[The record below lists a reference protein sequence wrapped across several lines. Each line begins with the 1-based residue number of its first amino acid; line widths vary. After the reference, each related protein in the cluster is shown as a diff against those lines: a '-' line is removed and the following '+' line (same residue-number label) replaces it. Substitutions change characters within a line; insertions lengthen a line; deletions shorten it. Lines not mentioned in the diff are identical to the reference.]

1 MKKKQW
7 LLFSAS
13 MLVLLVL
20 LSGCEVIFPP
30 TIYESTPTKISYDIS
45 YGYLVNCSDVKKY
58 EVSYFSD
65 VPTVLVGT
73 ITRNLLYPQEYQTK
87 TLLNNTIIHWN
98 ISGTDD
104 RNYTLGITAHV
115 TAESYLV
122 SDLNGENALTIQTLH
137 QQYPTIIDQYTQPQV
152 NKTIRYIDPNNPN
165 INMIAQNVVENA
177 ETNNSFLQAQSL
189 FVWLKENIHY
199 QLHSGEDEVRP
210 AAVTLLN
217 KNGDCDDLSFL
228 YISLCRSI
236 GVPARFIRGYLITV
250 FDNGTTATAHAWVE
264 VFVGEAVGNNGWVPV
279 ECACTVDEIKIDI
292 QQNFG
297 IEDAFHLR
305 LFVDDGSNQ
314 SLTHYVS
321 NIQYTTYNGHIQSPQ
336 PFVEIL
342 NYQELDSQKLVVST
356 DNIRRYE

>member
-1 MKKKQW
+1 
-7 LLFSAS
+7 
-13 MLVLLVL
+13 
-20 LSGCEVIFPP
+20 
-30 TIYESTPTKISYDIS
+30 
-45 YGYLVNCSDVKKY
+45 VNCSDVKKY
-58 EVSYFSD
+58 EISYFSD

-73 ITRNLLYPQEYQTK
+73 ITRDLLYPHEYQTE
-87 TLLNNTIIHWN
+87 TLLNNTVIHWN
-98 ISGTDD
+98 ISGIDE
-104 RNYTLGITAHV
+104 RIYTLGITAQV

-122 SDLNGENALTIQTLH
+122 SDLNGENALTTQAIH
-137 QQYPTIIDQYTQPQV
+137 NYYATIVEQYTQPQV
-152 NKTIRYIDPNNPN
+152 NQTIRYIDPNDPN
-165 INMIAQNVVENA
+165 INTIAQSVVENA

-189 FVWLKENIHY
+189 FVWLKENIRY
-199 QLHSGEDEVRP
+199 QLHPGEDEVRP
-210 AAVTLLN
+210 AAITLLN

-236 GVPARFIRGYLITV
+236 GIPARFIRGYLLTV
-250 FDNGTTATAHAWVE
+250 FDNGTTTATAHAWVE
-264 VFVGEAVGNNGWVPV
+264 VFVGAAVGNNVWVPV

-336 PFVEIL
+336 PFVEIH
-342 NYQELDSQKLVVST
+342 NYQELELQKLVVSS
-356 DNIRRYE
+356 DNTRQYE